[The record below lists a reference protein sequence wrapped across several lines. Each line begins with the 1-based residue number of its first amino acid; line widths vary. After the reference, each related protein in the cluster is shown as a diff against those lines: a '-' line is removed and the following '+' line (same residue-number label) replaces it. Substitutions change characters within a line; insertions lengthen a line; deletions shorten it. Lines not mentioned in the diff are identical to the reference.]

1 MELILAVKEIVKFL
15 YSTGDLTNEL
25 ISEDVGKE
33 IHSYWQSLYRKDID
47 IKEYYVK
54 EKINIDEYEITV
66 HGFIDGILDN
76 GLVLEEIK
84 TTYIDPNKTEVKNEH
99 LAQAKMYGYLYMLK
113 TNMESLDIRL
123 TYIHFNSKEPLSFV
137 YNY

>member
-25 ISEDVGKE
+25 ISEDVGKQ

-54 EKINIDEYEITV
+54 EKINIDDYEITV
-66 HGFIDGILDN
+66 HGFIDGILEN

-84 TTYIDPNKTEVKNEH
+84 TTYIDINKQ
-99 LAQAKMYGYLYMLK
+99 LILL
-113 TNMESLDIRL
+113 
-123 TYIHFNSKEPLSFV
+123 
-137 YNY
+137 